1 MDQKRSLKPLRP
13 FPPSVNSNPA
23 HSVPAKDLRDYLP
36 LLVLFTVTVLAA
48 SAKMAS
54 YGPDGS
60 LLRWMHDFMGFF
72 LVIFALLKLFD
83 LPGFADG
90 FQKYDLLAKRSRRYA
105 LTYPF
110 IELALGLGYLAFWRP
125 SAIYAATMIV
135 LGFGALG
142 VINALARGLNLKCAC
157 MGNSLKVPLSTV
169 ALTEDIGMVAMATAL
184 WLRLH

>member
-1 MDQKRSLKPLRP
+1 MVHRCVTPLLQ
-13 FPPSVNSNPA
+13 FVSFVSVNPPA
-23 HSVPAKDLRDYLP
+23 ESSVPAKDWRDYLP
-36 LLVLFTVTVLAA
+36 LLALFTVTVLAA
-48 SAKMAS
+48 SAKMS
-54 YGPDGS
+54 SCGPEGG

-90 FQKYDLLAKRSRRYA
+90 FQKYDLLAKRSRGYA

-125 SAIYAATMIV
+125 VTVYTATVIV

-142 VINALARGLNLKCAC
+142 VITALARGLNLKCAC
-157 MGNSLKVPLSTV
+157 MGNSLKVPLSPPSPSPRTS
-169 ALTEDIGMVAMATAL
+169 A
-184 WLRLH
+184 WLPWLPRCGCG